1 MASQQSTVD
10 QIVQELLERGGTKA
24 ERMKLFRELI
34 RRGEDLP
41 DELLNSAL
49 QKLMERLA
57 E

>member
-1 MASQQSTVD
+1 MASPEPTVD
-10 QIVQELLERGGTKA
+10 RIVQELLERGGTKA

-41 DELLNSAL
+41 DEMLNTAL